1 MSYGPPR
8 VDIYGVVRAALV
20 GFWPGGVFSFS
31 FGVGKYVEVWLIGA
45 EQKAPAAFV

>member
-8 VDIYGVVRAALV
+8 VDIYGVVTAALV
-20 GFWPGGVFSFS
+20 GFGLVGCFLS

-45 EQKAPAAFV
+45 EQKAPVAFV